1 MSRRNSETYK
11 KIFAGIVVATIGV
24 MGFSMFYSKS
34 DDNQKANYTREQS
47 RDTIDLARTEFVNN
61 LKHGSSFVDAYMG
74 GNWTPMVM
82 PIQEKY
88 KDLLKEKV
96 LFIKDGETLTD
107 YQEAVVMDIYSTD
120 AFPTV
125 SAYLKHHAKELQK
138 RNKDG
143 KIKILHDGDKGIIYQ
158 WALFDENKKTTYLE
172 FGKVEKT
179 NEGILSIKYLNKG
192 TENLEHQRQCAIKLF
207 TKI

>member
-1 MSRRNSETYK
+1 MARRSNEVYK
-11 KIFAGIVVATIGV
+11 KIFTGIVIATVGV
-24 MGFSMFYSKS
+24 MGFNMFYSKS
-34 DDNQKANYTREQS
+34 DNNQKPNYTREQT
-47 RDTIDLARTEFVNN
+47 RDTIDLAKTEFVHN
-61 LKHGSSFVDAYMG
+61 LKHGNSFVDAYME

-107 YQEAVVMDIYSTD
+107 YTEAVVMDIYSTD
-120 AFPTV
+120 AFPTI
-125 SAYLKHHAKELQK
+125 SSYLKHHSKELQK

-158 WALFDENKKTTYLE
+158 WALFDENKNTTYLE

-192 TENLEHQRQCAIKLF
+192 TKNLEHQRQCAIKLF

>member
-1 MSRRNSETYK
+1 MARRSNEVYK
-11 KIFAGIVVATIGV
+11 KIFAGIVIATVGV
-24 MGFSMFYSKS
+24 MGFNMFYSKS
-34 DDNQKANYTREQS
+34 DDNQKTNYTREQT
-47 RDTIDLARTEFVNN
+47 RDTIDLAKTEFVHN
-61 LKHGSSFVDAYMG
+61 LKHGNSFVDAYME
-74 GNWTPMVM
+74 GNWSPMVM

-107 YQEAVVMDIYSTD
+107 YTEAVVMDIYSTD

-125 SAYLKHHAKELQK
+125 SSYLKHHSKELQK

-158 WALFDENKKTTYLE
+158 WALFDENKNTTYLE

-192 TENLEHQRQCAIKLF
+192 TRNLEHQRQCAIKLF